1 MSVLGCIFS
10 IRTGV
15 RTLSPVIDQGQLD
28 IKQENEMST
37 ITFDNSLKNPY
48 KSSVSLTR
56 RGRFLARAA
65 VISSSLVLIV
75 AGYSA
80 FAQSDISTS
89 SKTTYQEIVVAPGQ
103 TLWSIAGTIS
113 DGDLL
118 AAVDLITELNSLKSP
133 ELKAGQRI
141 YIPIK

>member
-1 MSVLGCIFS
+1 MLGCIFS

-15 RTLSPVIDQGQLD
+15 RILSPVIDQGQLD
-28 IKQENEMST
+28 IKQENKMST

-48 KSSVSLTR
+48 ESSVSLTR

>member
-1 MSVLGCIFS
+1 
-10 IRTGV
+10 
-15 RTLSPVIDQGQLD
+15 VIDQGQLD
-28 IKQENEMST
+28 IKQENKMST
-37 ITFDNSLKNPY
+37 ITFDNSLKNLY

>member
-28 IKQENEMST
+28 IKQENKMST

-65 VISSSLVLIV
+65 VIASSLVLIV

>member
-1 MSVLGCIFS
+1 
-10 IRTGV
+10 
-15 RTLSPVIDQGQLD
+15 
-28 IKQENEMST
+28 MST
-37 ITFDNSLKNPY
+37 IAFDNSLKNPY
-48 KSSVSLTR
+48 KSSVSLTT
-56 RGRFLARAA
+56 RGRFVARLA

-80 FAQSDISTS
+80 FAQSDLTS
-89 SKTTYQEIVVAPGQ
+89 STKITYQEIVVAPGE

>member
-1 MSVLGCIFS
+1 MGCTFC

-28 IKQENEMST
+28 IKQENKMST

-89 SKTTYQEIVVAPGQ
+89 SKTTYQEIVVAPGE

>member
-28 IKQENEMST
+28 IKQENKMST

>member
-1 MSVLGCIFS
+1 MLGCIFS

-28 IKQENEMST
+28 IKQENKMST

-65 VISSSLVLIV
+65 VIASSLVLIV

>member
-1 MSVLGCIFS
+1 MLGCIFS

-15 RTLSPVIDQGQLD
+15 RILSPVIDQGQLD
-28 IKQENEMST
+28 IKQENKMST

>member
-1 MSVLGCIFS
+1 MGCIFS

-28 IKQENEMST
+28 KKQENKMST
-37 ITFDNSLKNPY
+37 IAFDNSLKNPY

>member
-28 IKQENEMST
+28 IKQENKMST

-89 SKTTYQEIVVAPGQ
+89 SKTTYQEIVVAPGE

>member
-1 MSVLGCIFS
+1 MSVVGCIFS

-28 IKQENEMST
+28 KKQENKMST
-37 ITFDNSLKNPY
+37 IAFDNSLKNLY

-80 FAQSDISTS
+80 VAQSDISTS

>member
-1 MSVLGCIFS
+1 
-10 IRTGV
+10 
-15 RTLSPVIDQGQLD
+15 
-28 IKQENEMST
+28 MST

-133 ELKAGQRI
+133 ALKAGQRI

>member
-1 MSVLGCIFS
+1 MGCTFC

-15 RTLSPVIDQGQLD
+15 RTLSPVIDQGRLD
-28 IKQENEMST
+28 IKQENNMST

-48 KSSVSLTR
+48 KSSVSLTA
-56 RGRFLARAA
+56 RGRFVARLAVFA
-65 VISSSLVLIV
+65 SSLLLIV

-80 FAQSDISTS
+80 YAQSDLTTS

-103 TLWSIAGTIS
+103 TLWSIAGSIS

-118 AAVDLITELNSLKSP
+118 AAVDELTELNSLKSP

-141 YIPIK
+141 YIPIR

>member
-1 MSVLGCIFS
+1 MLGCIFS

-28 IKQENEMST
+28 IKQENKMST

>member
-1 MSVLGCIFS
+1 MLGCIFS

-28 IKQENEMST
+28 IKQENKMST
-37 ITFDNSLKNPY
+37 ITFDNSLKNLY